1 MKYLRLFIF
10 FIVSL
15 IVVVIVFSWLVPVK
29 QSLDKTISIQAPA
42 AVVFEQVARLENFNQ
57 WSAWNQHD
65 STVKLEYTGTDG
77 SVGASSHWTGDPKIS
92 GEGRI
97 TIDSLE
103 AGKMVSQRIHFIKPK
118 EGHANSSFILSE
130 LNGLTTISWHF
141 ESETPRP
148 WNIFNFFSDI
158 EKNLGPEFEKGL
170 AALKARVEKVT
181 IPSGTSAAYEVKE
194 VDFPETKYA
203 LIRQEVKWN
212 DIPVF
217 YAGHISIL
225 HAEAQRQKI
234 KPGIATGL
242 YFTWDNRQQL
252 TDMAAAIPLP
262 EGKEL
267 GSPIIRME
275 TIKAGKAIY
284 TDHFG
289 AYEKTLAAW
298 TFLRQYIASKNL
310 KEKAPVIEQY
320 LNDPAT
326 VKDTAKWQTRVWM
339 LVE

>member
-1 MKYLRLFIF
+1 
-10 FIVSL
+10 
-15 IVVVIVFSWLVPVK
+15 
-29 QSLDKTISIQAPA
+29 
-42 AVVFEQVARLENFNQ
+42 VVFETVARLENFNQ

-77 SVGASSHWTGDPKIS
+77 SVGASSHWTGDPTIS

-97 TIDSLE
+97 EIVSLE
-103 AGKMVSQRIHFIKPK
+103 PGKTVSQKIHFIKPK
-118 EGHANSSFILSE
+118 EGHANSSFTLSE

-170 AALKARVEKVT
+170 AALKASVEKVT
-181 IPSGTSAAYEVKE
+181 VPTGTSAAYEVKE
-194 VDFPETKYA
+194 MDFPETKYA

-225 HAEAQRQKI
+225 LAEAQRQKI

-275 TIKAGKAIY
+275 TIKSGKAIY

-289 AYEKTLAAW
+289 AYDKSLAAW
-298 TFLRQYIASKNL
+298 TFLRQYIASHNL

-326 VKDTAKWQTRVWM
+326 VKDTAKWQTRVMM

>member
-77 SVGASSHWTGDPKIS
+77 SAGASSHWTGDPKIS
-92 GEGRI
+92 GEGSI

-103 AGKMVSQRIHFIKPK
+103 PGKMVSQRIHFIKPK
-118 EGHANSSFILSE
+118 EGHANSSFT
-130 LNGLTTISWHF
+130 LNEVNGQTTVSWHF

-170 AALKARVEKVT
+170 AALKERIEKVT
-181 IPSGTSAAYEVKE
+181 VPAGTPKAYEVKE
-194 VDFPETKYA
+194 TDFPKTKYA
-203 LIRQEVKWN
+203 LIRQQVKWQ

-217 YAGHISIL
+217 YNSHISIL
-225 HAEAQRQKI
+225 MGEAQRQKFT
-234 KPGIATGL
+234 PGIATGL
-242 YFTWDNRQQL
+242 YFTWDDKNQL
-252 TDMAAAIPLP
+252 TDMAAAVPLP

-275 TIKAGKAIY
+275 TIDGGKAIY

-289 AYEKTLAAW
+289 PYEQSVNAW
-298 TFLRQYIASKNL
+298 TTLRQHISSHNL
-310 KEKAPVIEQY
+310 QQRGPVIEQY
-320 LNDPAT
+320 LTDPAT

-339 LVE
+339 MVE

>member
-10 FIVSL
+10 FILAL
-15 IVVVIVFSWLVPVK
+15 IVVVVVFSWLVPVK
-29 QSLDKTISIQAPA
+29 QSLEKSVSIQAPA
-42 AVVFEQVARLENFNQ
+42 AVVFEQVARLQNFNQ
-57 WSAWNQHD
+57 WSAWNQQD
-65 STVKLEYTGTDG
+65 STVKLKYTGTDG

-92 GEGRI
+92 GEGSI

-103 AGKMVSQRIHFIKPK
+103 PGKMVSQRIHFIQPK
-118 EGHANSSFILSE
+118 EGHANSTFTLSE

-181 IPSGTSAAYEVKE
+181 VPSGQSAAYEVKE
-194 VDFPETKYA
+194 MDFPETKYA
-203 LIRQEVKWN
+203 LIRQEVKWK

-225 HAEAQRQKI
+225 NAEAQRQQI

-262 EGKEL
+262 QGKEL

-289 AYEKTLAAW
+289 AYDKTLAAW
-298 TFLRQYIASKNL
+298 TFLRQYIASHNL

-320 LNDPAT
+320 LNDPAM

-339 LVE
+339 LLE